1 MNERREALGR
11 SSPGWSRAEGTCASA
26 SVVERIELRDAGDR
40 TGLHPDPEP
49 CDPQSL
55 IVTYTNK
62 VQFSSDCTTMSA
74 VGHKNVI
81 WHMGLGAEGGAVR
94 GAKCHNN
101 TMHRI
106 YVI

>member
-62 VQFSSDCTTMSA
+62 VQFSSDCTTMNA
-74 VGHKNVI
+74 VGHKNVNMAYGI
-81 WHMGLGAEGGAVR
+81 GCRGGCSEGCKVS
-94 GAKCHNN
+94 
-101 TMHRI
+101 
-106 YVI
+106 